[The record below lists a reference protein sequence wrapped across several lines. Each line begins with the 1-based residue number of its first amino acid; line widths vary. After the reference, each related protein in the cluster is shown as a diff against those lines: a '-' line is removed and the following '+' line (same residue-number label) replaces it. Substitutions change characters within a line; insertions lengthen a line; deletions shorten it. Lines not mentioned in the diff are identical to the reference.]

1 MLYLLVSIPK
11 MDEITLENIEFH
23 TKERIQDENVNN
35 GLARCANEL
44 KDKSIEKWKKNYIEQ
59 QNKKI
64 QDENVKKGLA
74 RRKRIIEET
83 NKEIQEL
90 EEQIKL
96 KKEIIKSLTE
106 LS

>member
-1 MLYLLVSIPK
+1 
-11 MDEITLENIEFH
+11 MDEITLENIESY
-23 TKERIQDENVNN
+23 TQKRIQDENVNN
-35 GLARCANEL
+35 GLARCANEVR
-44 KDKSIEKWKKNYIEQ
+44 DKSIKKWKKNYIEQ

-64 QDENVKKGLA
+64 QDENVKNGLA
-74 RRKRIIEET
+74 RRKWIIEET

>member
-1 MLYLLVSIPK
+1 MLGIPK
-11 MDEITLENIEFH
+11 MDEITLENIESH

-35 GLARCANEL
+35 GLARCANES

-64 QDENVKKGLA
+64 QDENVKNGLA
-74 RRKRIIEET
+74 RRKRIIEQT

-90 EEQIKL
+90 EEQIRL

>member
-1 MLYLLVSIPK
+1 
-11 MDEITLENIEFH
+11 MDEITLENIKFH
-23 TKERIQDENVNN
+23 TQKRIQDENVNN
-35 GLARCANEL
+35 GLARCANEVR
-44 KDKSIEKWKKNYIEQ
+44 DKSIKKWKKNYIEQ